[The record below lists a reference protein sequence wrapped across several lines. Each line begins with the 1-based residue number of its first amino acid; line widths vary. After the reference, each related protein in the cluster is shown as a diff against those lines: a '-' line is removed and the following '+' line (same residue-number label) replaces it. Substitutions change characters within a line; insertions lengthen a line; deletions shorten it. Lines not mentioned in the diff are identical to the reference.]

1 MVKDEWINDD
11 AIYALVALRGTATLY
26 DIAADTGHV
35 HDPMKKRL
43 LTRMLVMAKQGRLAK
58 GAPWCGVM
66 TFEVVA

>member
-1 MVKDEWINDD
+1 MKDEWINDD

-43 LTRMLVMAKQGRLAK
+43 LTRMLVMVASGKLAK
-58 GAPWCGVM
+58 GEPWCGVA
-66 TFEVVA
+66 TYEVVA